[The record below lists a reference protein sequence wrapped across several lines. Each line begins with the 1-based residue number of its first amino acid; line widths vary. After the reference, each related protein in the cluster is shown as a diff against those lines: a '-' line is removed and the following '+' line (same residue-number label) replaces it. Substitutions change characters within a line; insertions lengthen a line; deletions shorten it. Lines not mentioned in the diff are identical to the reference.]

1 MINEFKK
8 FPKVELHVHLDC
20 CLSFD
25 ALKKISPEI
34 SLSTYKEKFI
44 GTSSNSLKDY
54 IKCADIALEHM
65 QTKQQLEIVVEDL
78 FNQFKS
84 DNIIYAEVRFAP
96 LLHLKKG
103 LNSEEVVKIVSE
115 KTFIESKKSGIEVG
129 LILCTLRHF
138 NQKESL
144 RTAELFNSFSNKNI
158 VGFDIAADEAGYPLD
173 NHLKAFKIVRNNN
186 ILCTAHAGEAL
197 GSQSVLD
204 TLQHLKPQR
213 IGHGVRCIESDELM
227 EKIKKENIHLEICVT
242 SNIVTKVFNNAKD
255 HPIDKLYKYGIS
267 LSINTDGRTI
277 SDTDMNK
284 EYSLMNKY
292 FKWNKKE
299 FFESNINAINASFS
313 SNEVKERIIF
323 KLHDYYLK

>member
-25 ALKKISPEI
+25 ALKKISSEI

-44 GTSSNSLKDY
+44 GTGSNSLKDY
-54 IKCADIALEHM
+54 IKCADIALEYM
-65 QTKQQLEIVVEDL
+65 QTKQQLEIVVEDI

-103 LNSEEVVKIVSE
+103 LSAEEVVKIVSE

-138 NQKESL
+138 NKKESL
-144 RTAELFNSFSNKNI
+144 RTAELFNSFLNKNI
-158 VGFDIAADEAGYPLD
+158 VGFDLAADEAGYPLD
-173 NHLKAFKIVRNNN
+173 NHLKAFQIARNNN
-186 ILCTAHAGEAL
+186 VLCTAHAGEAL
-197 GSQSVLD
+197 GSQSVWD

-242 SNIVTKVFNNAKD
+242 SNIVTKVFNNLKD
-255 HPIDKLYKYGIS
+255 HPVNFLLNKGIS

-277 SDTDMNK
+277 SDTTLNK
-284 EYSLMNKY
+284 EYVLLN
-292 FKWNKKE
+292 KE
-299 FFESNINAINASFS
+299 FNWLKNKFLEVNVNAMKASFS
-313 SNEVKERIIF
+313 SNEVKNKIISI
-323 KLHDYYLK
+323 LNQNY

>member
-25 ALKKISPEI
+25 ALKKISSEI

-44 GTSSNSLKDY
+44 GTGSNSLKDY
-54 IKCADIALEHM
+54 IKCADIALEYM

-103 LNSEEVVKIVSE
+103 LSVEKVVKIVSE

-158 VGFDIAADEAGYPLD
+158 VGFDLAADEAGYPLG
-173 NHLKAFKIVRNNN
+173 NHIKAFQIARNNN
-186 ILCTAHAGEAL
+186 VLCTAHAGEAL

-267 LSINTDGRTI
+267 LSIITTPIPVSIPLITDEG
-277 SDTDMNK
+277 K
-284 EYSLMNKY
+284 
-292 FKWNKKE
+292 
-299 FFESNINAINASFS
+299 
-313 SNEVKERIIF
+313 
-323 KLHDYYLK
+323 